1 MKKMR
6 MFIKTLIGSV
16 TGKGL
21 NKTFTGKDALGGDF
35 VDRQFLQQSGFT
47 SIPKEGAQ
55 GIIIKSGENH
65 VCIATENQEGDVPEL
80 QNAGD
85 VAIYSSS
92 NYVIKISAAGEIEIK
107 GNGNAGSIVLGTG
120 VVDNLMKDTIISKFN
135 SHTHTGGTIGGNTG
149 TPNIGIFDSTD
160 ATTETKAS

>member
-35 VDRQFLQQSGFT
+35 VDRQLLQQSGFT

-55 GIIIKSGENH
+55 GIIIKSGENY
-65 VCIATENQEGDVPEL
+65 VCIATENQEGDVPDL

-92 NYVIKISAAGEIEIK
+92 NYVIKVSAAGEIEIK
-107 GNGNAGSIVLGTG
+107 GNGNQGSIKIGNGTLLKL
-120 VVDNLMKDTIISKFN
+120 VDERIISVLE
-135 SHTHTGGTIGGNTG
+135 SVTLPVSGATAGPYPTGSFSSVT
-149 TPNIGIFDSTD
+149 
-160 ATTETKAS
+160 TTETKAS